1 MVNTTSDMSE
11 RILRCRYSVQYT
23 TVFQSK
29 YWYDTGQ
36 VCYIQYGARIR
47 LITWVRTM
55 GVDHTHGDDHGTTGC
70 GRVGIF
76 FHMAPRVVGLV
87 LSHSIK
93 VGCFTNFYSTANCQV
108 I

>member
-36 VCYIQYGARIR
+36 VCYTQYGARIR

-55 GVDHTHGDDHGTTGC
+55 GVDHTHTAMIAAQRAVAVSGS
-70 GRVGIF
+70 F
-76 FHMAPRVVGLV
+76 
-87 LSHSIK
+87 SIWPLE
-93 VGCFTNFYSTANCQV
+93 
-108 I
+108 